1 MTVAR
6 PFRRHLLEV
15 RVSTIRALLFLVLL
29 CTAPLMAQER
39 ILSYDSALR
48 LDADGGLEV
57 TERIRVRAEGTN
69 IRRGVYRTFPTRYRD
84 RHGNRITVQFEMLD
98 LQRDGRPEPYFIERL
113 SNGVRIN
120 TGNDD
125 LLPVPA
131 EFTYTLRYRATRQVG
146 FFDAHDELYWNA
158 IGTGWDFPIEAG
170 SATLQ
175 LPQPV
180 PATALLA
187 ECWTGAQGS
196 RAQAC
201 EAAITAPGQAR
212 WTLTA
217 PLQPGEGLTTTLA
230 FPKGLVPEPTRQQR
244 LARLLGD
251 NRAALIALAGWMA
264 MLVFGLVRWR
274 QVGRDP
280 KPGPIV
286 VTYDPPDALSPAT
299 LRYIEKN
306 HVDTRAFSAD
316 VLALAVAGHVGIHR
330 EGKRLGD
337 EWRITR
343 AHGDGALE
351 AGQQALL
358 TDLFESGETLEF
370 KNTHARRMQTL
381 LSGHQRRIKQAM
393 GTRFRGGLYRPNGG
407 SIALMA
413 LIAGVSLCAAVLFG
427 IRTGT
432 GLALAVP
439 VFGAMLVTFFAFAF
453 LLPAATPAGRAMRD
467 RIEGFRRYLTVADR
481 QDLQRLQGPDA
492 PEPALDAGRFETL
505 LPYAVA
511 LDVEDAWTKKF
522 TAAVGSAAVAAATT
536 SMAWYHASGR
546 GSSGPGDIAGFSKA
560 IGSGFASQIAA
571 SATPPGSASG
581 SSFGGGGGGF
591 SGGGGGGGGG
601 GGR

>member
-1 MTVAR
+1 M
-6 PFRRHLLEV
+6 
-15 RVSTIRALLFLVLL
+15 RVSTIRMLLSLLLL
-29 CTAPLMAQER
+29 CAAPLMAQER
-39 ILSYDSALR
+39 ILSYDSDLR

-131 EFTYTLRYRATRQVG
+131 EFTYTLRYRTTRQVG
-146 FFDAHDELYWNA
+146 FFETHDELYWNA
-158 IGTGWDFPIEAG
+158 IGTGWDFPIETG
-170 SATLQ
+170 NATLQ

-180 PATALLA
+180 PATDLLA

-244 LARLLGD
+244 LAWLLGD
-251 NRAALIALAGWMA
+251 NRAALIALAGWIA
-264 MLVFGLVRWR
+264 MLVFGLLRWR
-274 QVGRDP
+274 KVGRDP

-330 EGKRLGD
+330 DGKLFGED
-337 EWRITR
+337 WRITR
-343 AHGDGALE
+343 VHGDGALD

-358 TDLFESGETLEF
+358 AELFKSGDTLEF
-370 KNTHARRMQTL
+370 KNTQASRMQAI

-393 GTRFRGGLYRPNGG
+393 GARFPGGIYRYNGS
-407 SIALMA
+407 SIAVMA
-413 LIAGVSLCAAVLFG
+413 LIGGLSLCAAVLFG

-439 VFGAMLVTFFAFAF
+439 VFVAIVVTFLVFGV
-453 LLPAATPAGRAMRD
+453 LLPTVTPAGRAMRD
-467 RIEGFRRYLTVADR
+467 RIEGFRRYLTVADK
-481 QDLQRLQGPDA
+481 QDLQRLQGPGE

-522 TAAVGSAAVAAATT
+522 TAAVGSAAVAAATA

-546 GSSGPGDIAGFSKA
+546 GGGAGPGDIAGFSKA
-560 IGSGFASQIAA
+560 IGSGLAAQIASS
-571 SATPPGSASG
+571 SAPPGSASG